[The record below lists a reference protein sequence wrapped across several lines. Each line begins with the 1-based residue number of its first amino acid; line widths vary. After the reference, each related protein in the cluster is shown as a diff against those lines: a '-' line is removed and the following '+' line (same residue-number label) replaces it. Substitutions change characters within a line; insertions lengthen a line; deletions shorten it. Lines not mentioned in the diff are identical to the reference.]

1 MESGTILIE
10 LVAPDTI
17 PLSMSLEQHF
27 LNTFGLFCVELKEL
41 RRDRTAVLQLPAN
54 STSIDFLNR
63 ANGSVLLQGKV
74 AIVRRYRSEDAPLSL
89 GSPPSAGKALE
100 RIVIFHDAENCYI
113 PNDTNI
119 DGARVYNDTV
129 DKVIELAQSGFP
141 GGVVPRHSLLVTWK
155 FVLNRIKG
163 NRFQPS
169 EPTFKD
175 LKVQGLEHLTA
186 LEKKDG
192 VDNEIKS
199 LIQSAVKSVKAEG
212 TVIALL
218 SGDIDYATEI
228 RALKRAGFRVVL
240 LHRGNCN
247 RGIVSLVNSCW
258 EQGEHT
264 SDQWDSIIAG
274 ARGSRVSGAT
284 PGMEEEKKGGN
295 DGESMSPLPRPGF
308 KTLAAFRVFLPV
320 YVHFRDTKR
329 TQLENELNTLF
340 SSEAAE
346 NSLLVDFPK
355 TNSGRSTTYFVRLNA
370 AVSPDG
376 SSSLIS
382 DEEAKGLSEILKS
395 ALDHVSLEPGMVVEG
410 FSRGELLDRVASN
423 PDLDKS
429 ETTCF
434 IPQGQ
439 RTPGGGGGGG
449 GGDIQSA
456 TTKEI
461 VIRVPSSWKQ
471 QKIINYCRD
480 KYELNVV
487 FTELLSTT
495 TVAAGTFSDHALCLH
510 HSHCVDEP
518 GFARR
523 YIRTDKE
530 VVVSG
535 VKIGLWANNVPKLVF
550 WMPKEWRLHDLL
562 SCLRSKCNVDVPSKY
577 MRVLSFNRDT
587 KQVQVFLNRGRVGP
601 PRNSEDVVRTIV
613 SAQQSL
619 PVGVNLDRA
628 TVQGAERAQTTLTVV
643 LVHDKFST
651 AWMKTKQFLEGL
663 SVVEAEIPCNE
674 QEERLLLLVNGK
686 SPTRWL
692 KRLCRKNGLTLTCP
706 LGGPNSGPLMVKG
719 TAEGIEKTKAEISR
733 STKALKFQRF
743 SLPKDA
749 LALQALHPQFK
760 DLRKQLV
767 SGVDDDA
774 VGLEVGEAAVTLY
787 TSGPEALLTET
798 AENVK
803 NMLDSFSVERV
814 PLSTLSPHKMQLWK
828 TRFQL
833 YLIEHSAEAKI
844 LTIAGSA
851 DDVQACKKQ
860 AEGHKLDTRQVKV
873 KEPHLRVLLSSGTER
888 GDIIKKAQDQMGGS
902 GRISANPLQLRKHGV
917 FCVLNGAKGV
927 LNNAQSQ
934 IQNLIGKFAATLARR
949 DLSVTPMQAKFL
961 KNSSSGLS
969 WTAAKNSVHAQVM
982 TSDSMKA
989 KDEAGPTNGGA
1000 ADVMYEVGPVNVS
1013 IRESSWSNIT
1023 VDCMVNPSN
1032 VHLSHFGGLAKILS
1046 AAAGPGLQQ
1055 ECDSV
1060 QGMTVGGVY
1069 VSKGYNLKNVK
1080 YLAHTVVPRYA
1091 NSGGVDAA
1099 LFRSAIAKALKQA
1112 DSKGCR
1118 SVAIPGIGCGVF
1130 QWPPAK
1136 AAELVLQGIALEA
1149 HNLKHVKFITLFDI
1163 NSAVVEA
1170 FHDCLSNS
1178 AKNNGIAPLG
1188 AAPAGEDPRVL
1199 RQWYWQADDGSFK
1212 RYDAH
1217 QNTDVDLA
1225 YQRWVKDPT
1234 PANER
1239 VRLAGDYNG
1248 VHSDSKN
1255 IATGYAYPVYDVSF
1269 SDMRQYNAKSG
1280 FARNIKR
1287 EVLPAPQPPAAAS
1300 QHNPTRVRVAAVG
1313 VGAVGGGG
1321 GGGGGGASGPSGS
1334 PLPTAPSGGSESK
1347 GEESKEAP
1355 PAALKWYVRMYGA
1368 PENLAK
1374 MQEAVTQLLDNKKRV
1389 ETVEIPEIYHI
1400 SFKDIIARV
1409 VDLVQENNV
1418 VVEGEDAAAKKF
1430 CLVGYSTEDVLI
1442 ACNEVKSKMIEWQ
1455 KPVFPPCWEEGDDQ
1469 YYEVPRGTEEFNQ
1482 VAARFTRGF
1491 SCTITQIQRVQNT
1504 PLYKNFWRQKNRV
1517 MEHTGGIANEE
1528 LMLHGTSST
1537 RPDIVCLGVHG
1548 LDPRYS
1554 SEGRYGRGT
1563 YFAEDTS
1570 YSHNYFKHRADD
1582 GSLQIIVALVVKG
1595 NVETKTTLDKTIVH
1609 PSIGYHSIRG
1619 LLATGQ
1625 YCIITYEQYQAYPLY
1640 LVTYK
1645 A

>member
-1 MESGTILIE
+1 MRVEI
-10 LVAPDTI
+10 VAQQSI
-17 PLSMSLEQHF
+17 PAAMSLEEHL
-27 LNTFGLFCVELKEL
+27 LNTFGVFCVEIKHL
-41 RRDRTAVLQLPAN
+41 RQDRSAVVQMPRNA
-54 STSIDFLNR
+54 TSINFLNG
-63 ANGSVLLQGKV
+63 GSVLLQGKL
-74 AIVRRYRSEDAPLSL
+74 AMVRPYEHKAASVPVSR
-89 GSPPSAGKALE
+89 AGKSLK
-100 RIVIFHDAENCYI
+100 RIIIFHDAENCYI

-119 DGARVYNDTV
+119 DGARVYTDTV

-141 GGVVPRHSLLVTWK
+141 GGVAPRHSLSITWK

-169 EPTFKD
+169 EQTFKD

-199 LIQSAVKSVKAEG
+199 LIRSAMESERPEE

-218 SGDIDYATEI
+218 SGDIDYAAEI
-228 RALKRAGFRVVL
+228 RSLIKAGFRVVL
-240 LHRGNCN
+240 LHKGNCN
-247 RGIVSLVNSCW
+247 RGIVSLVNGSW
-258 EQGEHT
+258 EHGEHT
-264 SDQWDSIIAG
+264 SNQWDSIIAG
-274 ARGSRVSGAT
+274 AHRLKTQKKQAPTQEENKAEGPSGDLTPPPRRGFR
-284 PGMEEEKKGGN
+284 
-295 DGESMSPLPRPGF
+295 
-308 KTLAAFRVFLPV
+308 TLATVRVELPV
-320 YVHFRDTKR
+320 YLHFLSTKR
-329 TQLENELNTLF
+329 RDLQDLF
-340 SSEAAE
+340 SFEDA
-346 NSLLVDFPK
+346 LLVDFPRVASAQSK
-355 TNSGRSTTYFVRLNA
+355 ANYFIRLNA
-370 AVSPDG
+370 DESSPQVSDVQAQVLGDVLKTAVENAVQEPG
-376 SSSLIS
+376 INV
-382 DEEAKGLSEILKS
+382 EGLSRSEIL
-395 ALDHVSLEPGMVVEG
+395 GRVE
-410 FSRGELLDRVASN
+410 AN
-423 PDLDKS
+423 PNLDKS

-434 IPQGQ
+434 IPKGWKSSGGAGGGVSGGGGGGGGVS
-439 RTPGGGGGGG
+439 GGGGGGG
-449 GGDIQSA
+449 GGGSGDSSLA
-456 TTKEI
+456 GTKEI
-461 VIRVPSSWKQ
+461 IIRVRSGWTPQ
-471 QKIINYCRD
+471 EIISYCKD
-480 KYELNVV
+480 KFGLQVV
-487 FTELLSTT
+487 FTKLLYSK
-495 TVAAGTFSDHALCLH
+495 TVDACTFSDHALCLH
-510 HSHCVDEP
+510 RKHNVDDPTFITQCTSEERDEA
-518 GFARR
+518 GVRVRIQAR
-523 YIRTDKE
+523 D
-530 VVVSG
+530 
-535 VKIGLWANNVPKLVF
+535 VPKLVF
-550 WMPKEWRLHDLL
+550 WIPKEWTLQELM
-562 SCLRSKCNVDVPSKY
+562 SCLNTNCRVNIPGNY
-577 MRVLSFNRDT
+577 MRELSRAKGV
-587 KQVQVFLNRGRVGP
+587 KQVQVFLTRHDALSRG
-601 PRNSEDVVRTIV
+601 DIVRSLVT
-613 SAQQSL
+613 AQRSL
-619 PVGVNLDRA
+619 PLGVKFDNTGSPAVRQEQA
-628 TVQGAERAQTTLTVV
+628 TSTVNGACTVI
-643 LVHDKFST
+643 LVHDKSST
-651 AWMKTKQFLEGL
+651 AWMKTKEFIEGL
-663 SVVEAEIPCNE
+663 SMTEANIPCVG
-674 QEERLLLLVNGK
+674 QKARLLLLDDGK
-686 SPTRWL
+686 SPSPWL
-692 KRLCRKNGLTLTCP
+692 KRLCRRNGLVLK
-706 LGGPNSGPLMVKG
+706 GPHGSPQPSTLMVKG
-719 TAEGIEKTKAEISR
+719 PAEGIEKTKAEILR
-733 STKALKFQRF
+733 STGALKFQRF

-749 LALQALHPQFK
+749 LALQALGPQFK

-767 SGVDDDA
+767 SDADDDV
-774 VGLEVGEAAVTLY
+774 VGLQVEGDAVAIY
-787 TSGPEALLTET
+787 TSGPEALLSEVG
-798 AENVK
+798 ENLK
-803 NMLDSFSVERV
+803 DMLDSFSVERV
-814 PLSTLSPHKMQLWK
+814 PLKAIPPKKLQLWK
-828 TRFQL
+828 SHFQL

-851 DDVQACKKQ
+851 GDVQACKAQ
-860 AEGHKLDTRQVKV
+860 AEGHKLETRQVMV

-902 GRISANPLQLRKHGV
+902 GRISANPLQLRSRGV
-917 FCVLNGAKGV
+917 FCVLNGAKVV
-927 LNNAQSQ
+927 LDNAQSQ

-949 DLSVTPMQAKFL
+949 DLPVTPMQAKFL

-989 KDEAGPTNGGA
+989 TDEAGPTSGGS

-1060 QGMTVGGVY
+1060 QGMTVGDVY

-1080 YLAHTVVPRYA
+1080 FLAHTVVPRYA

-1170 FHDCLSNS
+1170 FHDCLSHS

-1188 AAPAGEDPRVL
+1188 TAPAGEGPRVL
-1199 RQWYWQADDGSFK
+1199 RQWYWRADDGSFK
-1212 RYDAH
+1212 KYDAH

-1225 YQRWVKDPT
+1225 YQRWVKDRT

-1300 QHNPTRVRVAAVG
+1300 QPVPTRVRVVAVE
-1313 VGAVGGGG
+1313 GGGG
-1321 GGGGGGASGPSGS
+1321 RASGPSGS
-1334 PLPTAPSGGSESK
+1334 PLPTAPNGGSESK

-1355 PAALKWYVRMYGA
+1355 PAASKWYVRMYGT

-1409 VDLVQENNV
+1409 VDLVRKNNV
-1418 VVEGEDAAAKKF
+1418 AVEGEDAAAKKF

-1442 ACNEVKSKMIEWQ
+1442 ACNKVKSKMIEWQ

-1469 YYEVPRGTEEFNQ
+1469 YYEVQRGTEEFNQ

-1504 PLYKNFWRQKNRV
+1504 PLYKNFWNQKNRV

-1537 RPDIVCLGVHG
+1537 HPDIVCLGVHG

-1595 NVETKTTLDKTIVH
+1595 NVETKTTMDQTIVH